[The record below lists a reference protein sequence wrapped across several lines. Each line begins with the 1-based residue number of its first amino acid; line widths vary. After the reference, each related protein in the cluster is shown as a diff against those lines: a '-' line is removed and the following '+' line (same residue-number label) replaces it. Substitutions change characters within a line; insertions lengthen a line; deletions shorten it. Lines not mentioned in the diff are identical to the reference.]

1 MGWGELGVGGA
12 WKGGGACGGRGPDP
26 PPPNVGAVKVTPA
39 HDATDFEVG
48 QRHQLPTVSIIG
60 EDGRLENVPPPFLV
74 SGVGGGVDM
83 G

>member
-1 MGWGELGVGGA
+1 MGGA
-12 WKGGGACGGRGPDP
+12 NREWAGLGKGEGLAVGVALT
-26 PPPNVGAVKVTPA
+26 PPPNAGAVKVTPA

>member
-1 MGWGELGVGGA
+1 M
-12 WKGGGACGGRGPDP
+12 
-26 PPPNVGAVKVTPA
+26 TPA